1 MHCSDSIST
10 LLLTH
15 RPAQPAGLAVGLIAE
30 IAGTSTR
37 SLQRHLQMS
46 GLNYRELLERA
57 RYDAAIQLLARTD
70 EAIMDITRKLGYS
83 EPTHFARAFRRMA
96 GVSPGGY
103 LRQIQN

>member
-1 MHCSDSIST
+1 
-10 LLLTH
+10 
-15 RPAQPAGLAVGLIAE
+15 
-30 IAGTSTR
+30 
-37 SLQRHLQMS
+37 MS